1 MKNCK
6 ERVSKELQINSKKVR
21 NTACT
26 IDDVGDSPVIRF
38 LFGGLYVRLYVKGQ
52 FYIIMQNVTRDFI
65 SEILA
70 LL

>member
-26 IDDVGDSPVIRF
+26 IDIVGDSPVISF
-38 LFGGLYVRLYVKGQ
+38 LFGGLYIRLY
-52 FYIIMQNVTRDFI
+52 FYIIMQKVTRDFI

>member
-26 IDDVGDSPVIRF
+26 IDNVGDSPVIRF
-38 LFGGLYVRLYVKGQ
+38 LFGGLYVRLY